1 MAQQKYSMTKLEL
14 LVILETLKKFK
25 GMLWG
30 QKLMVYTDNKKS
42 NPRCPWPN
50 LWLCLPVEATPWRV
64 CPEIVCIKGIQ
75 NTVTNAISQLDNR
88 PSLES
93 ENWMIFM
100 KSWYHYTMQQENVTH
115 TLACQEQ
122 MNLVFTNCS
131 DEVTSYPLTVW
142 KLLKQTNLMPV
153 WRTAETSIPHN
164 LSKT

>member
-1 MAQQKYSMTKLEL
+1 
-14 LVILETLKKFK
+14 
-25 GMLWG
+25 
-30 QKLMVYTDNKKS
+30 
-42 NPRCPWPN
+42 
-50 LWLCLPVEATPWRV
+50 
-64 CPEIVCIKGIQ
+64 VCIKGIQ

-100 KSWYHYTMQQENVTH
+100 KSWYHYTMQQESVTH

-153 WRTAETSIPHN
+153 
-164 LSKT
+164 